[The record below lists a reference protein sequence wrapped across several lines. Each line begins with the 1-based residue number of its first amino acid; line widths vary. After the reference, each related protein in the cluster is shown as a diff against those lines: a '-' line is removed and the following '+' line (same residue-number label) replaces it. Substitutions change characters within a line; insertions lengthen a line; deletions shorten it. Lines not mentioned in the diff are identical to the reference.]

1 MPEPEEVRDQIQEV
15 VEANGLPNGV
25 IEADGVLMVAAPGVG
40 DTDRS
45 ALVGVRCT
53 SVNGDSVL
61 VFISSPVLSELP
73 VDDEEVV
80 VKAMILMNF
89 LNKNAPIGRWVFY
102 DDERQI
108 SLEYEMLG
116 DELSGP
122 EIIAAITSIGQ
133 LADEQDDF
141 LKEELG
147 GERALEPDPN
157 NWA

>member
-1 MPEPEEVRDQIQEV
+1 MPKPEEVRDQIQEV

-45 ALVGVRCT
+45 ALVGVRCAG
-53 SVNGDSVL
+53 VKDGSVL
-61 VFISSPVLSELP
+61 VFLFSPVLSELP

-80 VKAMILMNF
+80 VKATILMNF

-116 DELSGP
+116 DDLSAP
-122 EIIAAITSIGQ
+122 EIIAAITSIGH

-147 GERALEPDPN
+147 GERALEPDPT